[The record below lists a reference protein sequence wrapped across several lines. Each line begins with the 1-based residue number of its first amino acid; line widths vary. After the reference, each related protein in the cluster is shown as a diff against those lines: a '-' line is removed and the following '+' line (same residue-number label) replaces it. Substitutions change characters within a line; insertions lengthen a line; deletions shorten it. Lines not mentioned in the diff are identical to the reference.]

1 MVIVSMTSIVHFLL
15 TKEVQVLVS
24 LPKANFYI
32 RYFFNGVDRNR
43 ITIIFLNL
51 GIQRLG
57 SNKTSL
63 TSAIGP
69 VSTIVLAWVF
79 LGEPIAVMQ

>member
-15 TKEVQVLVS
+15 TEEVKVLVS
-24 LPKANFYI
+24 LPKEVFYI
-32 RYFFNGVDRNR
+32 SFLMASIAIVLPSF
-43 ITIIFLNL
+43 FLNL

-63 TSAIGP
+63 ISAIGP

-79 LGEPIAVMQ
+79 LGEPITVMQ